1 MDGEMAQQVYM
12 FAVESG
18 DLSLIPRTHMVEEET
33 LTPDSRSPLTSM
45 QTLAG
50 VQGYIHTQESM
61 SFFFRKKKLQLT

>member
-1 MDGEMAQQVYM
+1 MDGEVAQWVYS

-18 DLSLIPRTHMVEEET
+18 DLSLIPETHMVEEET

-50 VQGYIHTQESM
+50 VQGCIHTQENR
-61 SFFFRKKKLQLT
+61 SFFFLERKNCS